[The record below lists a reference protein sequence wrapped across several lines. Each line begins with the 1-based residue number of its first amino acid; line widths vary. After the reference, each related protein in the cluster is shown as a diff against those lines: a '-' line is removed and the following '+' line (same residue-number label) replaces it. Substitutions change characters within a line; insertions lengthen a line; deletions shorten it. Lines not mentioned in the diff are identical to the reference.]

1 MIPKSIC
8 PADDKLARMVA
19 GKLPTDHFESLCFH
33 VESCPRCQGLLAQ
46 LEVEPDGFIR
56 SLTGI
61 TEADLAN
68 ARIEME
74 LKSKFE
80 STRLFDYLS
89 NIPEAKSNRPTLQP
103 PCQLGPYEVQKLI
116 AKGGMGE
123 VYEAKHLRLNR
134 PVALKVIRGYRQDDP
149 ASEGYFLREMANAGK
164 LDHPNLVRAY
174 DAWEA
179 DGCLYMAFE
188 LLDGQSLQNH
198 FAKGN
203 SRTLV
208 DALDAILG
216 TCRALEYLHSQGL
229 VHCDIKPSNVI
240 RLSDGS
246 IKLIDFG
253 LAMDMALPHS
263 PNGSGTKG
271 YMAPEQQA
279 KGGLV
284 DQRADIYSLGCLLKF
299 MLTGFVD
306 TDSQGS
312 KNAEA
317 KELIAI
323 AERMTQDAPE
333 KRYQSVTEVRVL
345 LENLQKKARSKGNI
359 SWKVVIV
366 LALVGF
372 LAAGI
377 TQMYAPWDFRSEDKE
392 HAKARILKDLRQGF
406 KSPVPMK
413 MVDIPAGNFVMGA
426 CEGDLEARPDELP
439 CRTIT
444 FSKPFQMGVYEVTV
458 AQFLEFVEAQGYK
471 PQAESSGFGRWKAS
485 TASSWGIQNPNL
497 DWFSPGYPVA
507 ADLPVTMVSYE
518 DALAFCAWLSKRD
531 GKNYRLPTEA
541 EWEYAC
547 RAGSTD
553 IFPFPFEFR
562 DSYCWSI
569 WNTKKTVCPRP
580 VGTRQPNPWGLF
592 DMGGNAREW
601 CLDWYGEKAYSLS
614 QKDFPQGPSNGN
626 FRVIRGGC
634 FIDMNSFLRSSR
646 RGFLAPDQ
654 VLNNQGFRVVAEG
667 N

>member
-1 MIPKSIC
+1 MISQSIC
-8 PADDKLARMVA
+8 PTDDELARMVA
-19 GKLPTDHFESLCFH
+19 GKLPTDQVDSICLH
-33 VESCPRCQGLLAQ
+33 VESCTRCQGLLAQ

-56 SLTGI
+56 SLTSI
-61 TEADLAN
+61 TEAALAK
-68 ARIEME
+68 ARTEME
-74 LKSKFE
+74 LESKIE
-80 STRLFDYLS
+80 SERMHDYLTGL
-89 NIPEAKSNRPTLQP
+89 PEPKSNRPTLNP

-134 PVALKVIRGYRQDDP
+134 SVALKVIRGYRQEDP

-188 LLDGQSLQNH
+188 LLDGQSLQTH

-203 SRTLV
+203 SSTLV

-263 PNGSGTKG
+263 PNGNGTKG
-271 YMAPEQQA
+271 YMAPEQEV
-279 KGGLV
+279 GGGII

-299 MLTGFVD
+299 MLTGFLD
-306 TDSQGS
+306 AGSQGAKS
-312 KNAEA
+312 VEA
-317 KELIAI
+317 KELITV

-333 KRYQSVTEVRVL
+333 QRYQSVKEVRIL
-345 LENLQKKARSKGNI
+345 LENLQKKVRTKGNI
-359 SWKVVIV
+359 SWKALIVI
-366 LALVGF
+366 AAVGF
-372 LAAGI
+372 LLAVI
-377 TQMYAPWDFRSEDKE
+377 SQIPAPWGIKGEDKE
-392 HAKARILKDLRQGF
+392 HARAQIPKDMRQGF
-406 KSPVPMK
+406 KSQVPMK
-413 MVDIPAGNFVMGA
+413 MMAIPAGNFVMGA
-426 CEGDLEARPDELP
+426 SDGDSEAQPDELP

-444 FSKPFQMGVYEVTV
+444 FTKSFQMGVYEVTV
-458 AQFLEFVEAQGYK
+458 AQFGEFVEAQGYK
-471 PQAESSGFGRWKAS
+471 TQAESSGLGGWKAS
-485 TASSWGIQNPNL
+485 TASSWGSQNPNL
-497 DWFSPGYPVA
+497 NWSSPGYPVA

-547 RAGSTD
+547 RAGSKD
-553 IFPFPFEFR
+553 VYHFPIKSR
-562 DSYCWSI
+562 DSYCWSL
-569 WNTKKTVCPRP
+569 WNTKGTVSPRP

-601 CLDWYGEKAYSLS
+601 CLDWYGEKAYLLS
-614 QKDFPQGPSNGN
+614 QKEFPRGPAKGTL
-626 FRVIRGGC
+626 RVIRGGC
-634 FIDMNSFLRSSR
+634 FIDMNSFLRSSH
-646 RGFLAPDQ
+646 RGYLAPDQ

>member
-1 MIPKSIC
+1 MISQSIC
-8 PADDKLARMVA
+8 PTDDELARMVA
-19 GKLPTDHFESLCFH
+19 GKLPTDHVDFICLH
-33 VESCPRCQGLLAQ
+33 VESCTRCQGLLAQ

-56 SLTGI
+56 SLTSI
-61 TEADLAN
+61 TEAALAK
-68 ARIEME
+68 ARTEME
-74 LKSKFE
+74 LESKFE
-80 STRLFDYLS
+80 SERTRDYLTGL
-89 NIPEAKSNRPTLQP
+89 PELKSNRPTLHP

-134 PVALKVIRGYRQDDP
+134 SVALKVIRGYRQEDP

-188 LLDGQSLQNH
+188 LLDGQSLQTH

-203 SRTLV
+203 SSTLV

-216 TCRALEYLHSQGL
+216 TCRALEYLHNQGL
-229 VHCDIKPSNVI
+229 VHCDIKPANVI

-263 PNGSGTKG
+263 PNGNGTKG
-271 YMAPEQQA
+271 YIAPEQKA
-279 KGGLV
+279 GGGLI

-299 MLTGFVD
+299 MLTGFLD
-306 TDSQGS
+306 EGSQGAKS
-312 KNAEA
+312 AVA
-317 KELIAI
+317 KELITI

-333 KRYQSVTEVRVL
+333 QRYQSVKEVRIL
-345 LENLQKKARSKGNI
+345 LENLQKKVRTKGNI
-359 SWKVVIV
+359 SWK
-366 LALVGF
+366 ALILVAAVGF
-372 LAAGI
+372 LVAGI
-377 TQMYAPWDFRSEDKE
+377 SQIPVPWGIKGEDKE
-392 HAKARILKDLRQGF
+392 QIRAQRLKDLRQGF
-406 KSPVPMK
+406 KSPIPMK
-413 MVDIPAGNFVMGA
+413 MMAIPAGNFVMGA
-426 CEGDLEARPDELP
+426 CDGDSDALPDELP

-444 FSKPFQMGVYEVTV
+444 FTKPFQMGVYEVTV
-458 AQFLEFVEAQGYK
+458 AQFLEFVESQGYK
-471 PQAESSGFGRWKAS
+471 TQAESSGLGGWKAS
-485 TASSWGIQNPNL
+485 TASSWGSQNPNL
-497 DWFSPGYPVA
+497 NWSSPGYPVA

-547 RAGSTD
+547 RAGSKD
-553 IFPFPFEFR
+553 VYHFPIKSR
-562 DSYCWSI
+562 DSYCWSL

-592 DMGGNAREW
+592 DMIGNAREW
-601 CLDWYGEKAYSLS
+601 CLDWYGEKGYLLS
-614 QKDFPQGPSNGN
+614 QKEFPQGPAKGTL
-626 FRVIRGGC
+626 RVIRGGC
-634 FIDMNSFLRSSR
+634 FIDMNSFLRSSH
-646 RGFLAPDQ
+646 RGYLAPDQ
-654 VLNNQGFRVVAEG
+654 VLNNQGFRVVSEG

>member
-1 MIPKSIC
+1 MIPQSIC
-8 PADDKLARMVA
+8 PADDELARMVA
-19 GKLPTDHFESLCFH
+19 GKLPTDHVDSLCIH
-33 VESCPRCQGLLAQ
+33 VESCTRCQGLLAQ

-56 SLTGI
+56 SLTSV
-61 TEADLAN
+61 TEAAFAI
-68 ARIEME
+68 ARSEME
-74 LKSKFE
+74 LESKFE
-80 STRLFDYLS
+80 SERMRDYLS
-89 NIPEAKSNRPTLQP
+89 ELPVPKSNRPTLHP

-134 PVALKVIRGYRQDDP
+134 PVALKVIRGYRQEDP

-188 LLDGQSLQNH
+188 LLDGQSLQTL

-203 SRTLV
+203 SSTLV

-216 TCRALEYLHSQGL
+216 TCRALEYLHNQGL

-253 LAMDMALPHS
+253 MAIDMALPHS
-263 PNGSGTKG
+263 PNGNGTKG
-271 YMAPEQQA
+271 YMAPEQQVG
-279 KGGLV
+279 GGLV

-299 MLTGFVD
+299 MLTGVLD
-306 TDSQGS
+306 AGSQGS
-312 KNAEA
+312 KSAEA
-317 KELIAI
+317 KELITI
-323 AERMTQDAPE
+323 AERMTLDSPE
-333 KRYQSVTEVRVL
+333 KRYQSVTEVRTL
-345 LENLQKKARSKGNI
+345 LENLQKKVRSKGNI
-359 SWKVVIV
+359 SWKAVIG
-366 LALVGF
+366 LAAVGF
-372 LAAGI
+372 LMAGI
-377 TQMYAPWDFRSEDKE
+377 SQMSAPWGFQSEDKE
-392 HAKARILKDLRQGF
+392 HARARTLKDLRQGF
-406 KSPVPMK
+406 KSPVLMK
-413 MVDIPAGNFVMGA
+413 MATIPAGNFVMGA
-426 CEGDLEARPDELP
+426 CDGDSEARPDELP

-444 FSKPFQMGVYEVTV
+444 FTKPFQMGVYEVTV
-458 AQFLEFVEAQGYK
+458 AQFLEFVEAQRYK
-471 PQAESSGFGRWKAS
+471 TQAESSGFGGWKAS
-485 TASSWGIQNPNL
+485 TASSWGIQNPDLN
-497 DWFSPGYPVA
+497 WSSPGYPVA

-547 RAGSTD
+547 RAGSTSVY
-553 IFPFPFEFR
+553 PFPFEFR
-562 DSYCWSI
+562 DSYCWSL

-601 CLDWYGEKAYSLS
+601 CLDWYGEKAYLLS
-614 QKDFPQGPSNGN
+614 KKEFPQGPSNGTL
-626 FRVIRGGC
+626 RVIRGGC
-634 FIDMNSFLRSSR
+634 FIDMNSFLRSSH
-646 RGFLAPDQ
+646 RGYLAPEQ

>member
-1 MIPKSIC
+1 MISQSIC
-8 PADDKLARMVA
+8 PTDDEMARMVA
-19 GKLPTDHFESLCFH
+19 GKLPTDQVDSICLH
-33 VESCPRCQGLLAQ
+33 VESCTRCQGLLAQ

-56 SLTGI
+56 SLTSV
-61 TEADLAN
+61 TEAALAK
-68 ARIEME
+68 ARTEME
-74 LKSKFE
+74 LESKFE
-80 STRLFDYLS
+80 SERTRDYLTGL
-89 NIPEAKSNRPTLQP
+89 PELKSNRPTLHP

-134 PVALKVIRGYRQDDP
+134 SVALKVIRGYRQEDP

-188 LLDGQSLQNH
+188 LLDGQSLQTH

-203 SRTLV
+203 SSTLV

-216 TCRALEYLHSQGL
+216 TCRALEYLHNQGL

-253 LAMDMALPHS
+253 LAIDMALPHS
-263 PNGSGTKG
+263 PNGNGTKG
-271 YMAPEQQA
+271 YIAPEQKA
-279 KGGLV
+279 GGGLI

-299 MLTGFVD
+299 MLTGFLD
-306 TDSQGS
+306 EGSQGAKS
-312 KNAEA
+312 AVA
-317 KELIAI
+317 KELITI

-333 KRYQSVTEVRVL
+333 QRYQSVKEVRIL
-345 LENLQKKARSKGNI
+345 LENLQKKVRSKGNI

-366 LALVGF
+366 IAAVGF
-372 LAAGI
+372 LVAGI
-377 TQMYAPWDFRSEDKE
+377 SQMSAPWGIQSEDKE
-392 HAKARILKDLRQGF
+392 HVRAQRLKDLRQGF
-406 KSPVPMK
+406 KSPIPMK
-413 MVDIPAGNFVMGA
+413 MMAIPAGNFVMGA
-426 CEGDLEARPDELP
+426 CDGDSEALPDELP

-444 FSKPFQMGVYEVTV
+444 FTKPFQMGVYEVTV
-458 AQFLEFVEAQGYK
+458 AQFLEFVESQGYK
-471 PQAESSGFGRWKAS
+471 TQAESSGLGGWKAS
-485 TASSWGIQNPNL
+485 TASSWGSQNPNL
-497 DWFSPGYPVA
+497 NWSSPGYPVA

-547 RAGSTD
+547 RAGSKNVYH
-553 IFPFPFEFR
+553 FPINSR
-562 DSYCWSI
+562 DSYCWSL

-601 CLDWYGEKAYSLS
+601 CLDWYGEKAYLLS
-614 QKDFPQGPSNGN
+614 QKEFPQGPAKGTL
-626 FRVIRGGC
+626 RVIRGGC
-634 FIDMNSFLRSSR
+634 FIDMNSFLRSSH
-646 RGFLAPDQ
+646 RGYIAPDQ
-654 VLNNQGFRVVAEG
+654 VLNNQGFRVVSEG

>member
-1 MIPKSIC
+1 MISQSIC
-8 PADDKLARMVA
+8 PTDDELARMVA
-19 GKLPTDHFESLCFH
+19 GKLPTAHVDSICLH
-33 VESCPRCQGLLAQ
+33 VESCTRCQGLLAQ

-56 SLTGI
+56 SLTSV
-61 TEADLAN
+61 TEAALAK
-68 ARIEME
+68 ARTEME
-74 LKSKFE
+74 LESKFE
-80 STRLFDYLS
+80 SERMHDYLTGL
-89 NIPEAKSNRPTLQP
+89 PEPKSNRPTLNP

-134 PVALKVIRGYRQDDP
+134 PVALKVIRGYRQEDP

-188 LLDGQSLQNH
+188 LLDGQSLQTH

-203 SRTLV
+203 SSTLV

-216 TCRALEYLHSQGL
+216 TCRALEYLHNQGL

-263 PNGSGTKG
+263 PNGNGTKG
-271 YMAPEQQA
+271 YMAPEQEV
-279 KGGLV
+279 GGGII

-299 MLTGFVD
+299 MLTGFLD
-306 TDSQGS
+306 AGSQGAKS
-312 KNAEA
+312 VEA
-317 KELIAI
+317 KELITV

-333 KRYQSVTEVRVL
+333 QRYQSVSEVRIL
-345 LENLQKKARSKGNI
+345 LENLQKKVRTKGNI
-359 SWKVVIV
+359 SWKALIVI
-366 LALVGF
+366 AAVGF
-372 LAAGI
+372 LVAGI
-377 TQMYAPWDFRSEDKE
+377 SQIPAPWGIQSEGKE
-392 HAKARILKDLRQGF
+392 NARAQTPKELRRGF
-406 KSPVPMK
+406 ESQVPMK
-413 MVDIPAGNFVMGA
+413 MVAIPAGNFVMGA
-426 CEGDLEARPDELP
+426 CDADSEAQPDELP

-458 AQFLEFVEAQGYK
+458 AQFEEFVEAQGYK
-471 PQAESSGFGRWKAS
+471 TQAESSGLGGWKAS
-485 TASSWGIQNPNL
+485 TASSWGIKNRDLN
-497 DWFSPGYPVA
+497 WSSPGYPIA

-547 RAGSTD
+547 RAGSKD
-553 IFPFPFEFR
+553 VYHFPIKSR
-562 DSYCWSI
+562 DSYCWSL
-569 WNTKKTVCPRP
+569 WNTKGTVSPRP

-601 CLDWYGEKAYSLS
+601 CLDWYGEKAYLLS
-614 QKDFPQGPSNGN
+614 QKEFPQGPAKGTL
-626 FRVIRGGC
+626 RVIRGGC
-634 FIDMNSFLRSSR
+634 FIDMNSFLRSSH
-646 RGFLAPDQ
+646 RGYHAPNQ
-654 VLNNQGFRVVAEG
+654 VLNNQGFRVVVEG

>member
-1 MIPKSIC
+1 MIPQSIC
-8 PADDKLARMVA
+8 PADDELARMVA
-19 GKLPTDHFESLCFH
+19 GKLPTDRVDAICLH
-33 VESCPRCQGLLAQ
+33 VESCTKCQGLLTQ

-56 SLTGI
+56 SLTSI
-61 TEADLAN
+61 TETALAK
-68 ARIEME
+68 ARTEME
-74 LKSKFE
+74 LESKIE
-80 STRLFDYLS
+80 SERMHDYLTRL
-89 NIPEAKSNRPTLQP
+89 PEPKSNRPTLNP

-134 PVALKVIRGYRQDDP
+134 PVALKVIRGYRQEDP

-198 FAKGN
+198 FAKRN
-203 SRTLV
+203 SSTLV

-216 TCRALEYLHSQGL
+216 TCRALEYLHNQGL

-253 LAMDMALPHS
+253 LAIDMALPHS
-263 PNGSGTKG
+263 PNGNGTKG
-271 YMAPEQQA
+271 YMAPEQ
-279 KGGLV
+279 KVGGGLI
-284 DQRADIYSLGCLLKF
+284 DQRVDIYSLGCLLKF
-299 MLTGFVD
+299 MLTGCLD
-306 TDSQGS
+306 SSSQGAKS
-312 KNAEA
+312 AEA
-317 KELIAI
+317 KELIII
-323 AERMTQDAPE
+323 AERMTMDAPE
-333 KRYQSVTEVRVL
+333 QRYQSVKEVRIL
-345 LENLQKKARSKGNI
+345 LENLQKKARIKGII
-359 SWKVVIV
+359 SWKTLIV
-366 LALVGF
+366 LAAMGF
-372 LAAGI
+372 LVACISQISKPWGFKSEEKE
-377 TQMYAPWDFRSEDKE
+377 YAR
-392 HAKARILKDLRQGF
+392 ALALKDLRQGF
-406 KSPVPMK
+406 KSPVPMQ
-413 MVDIPAGNFVMGA
+413 MVTIPAGDFVMGA
-426 CEGDLEARPDELP
+426 CDGDSETLADELP

-444 FSKPFQMGVYEVTV
+444 FTKPFQMGIYEVTV
-458 AQFLEFVEAQGYK
+458 AQFLEFVEAQGHK
-471 PQAESSGFGRWKAS
+471 TQAESSGFGGWKAS
-485 TASSWGIQNPNL
+485 TASSWGIQHPDLN
-497 DWFSPGYPVA
+497 WSSPGYPIA

-518 DALAFCAWLSKRD
+518 DALAFCEWLSRRD

-553 IFPFPFEFR
+553 VYPFPFKSR

-580 VGTRQPNPWGLF
+580 VGTRQSNPWGLF

-601 CLDWYGEKAYSLS
+601 CLDWYGEKAYLLS
-614 QKDFPQGPSNGN
+614 QKEFPQGPVNGTL
-626 FRVIRGGC
+626 RVIRGGC

-646 RGFLAPDQ
+646 RGYLAPDQ